1 MQKSYMLILICLTL
15 FFHAAVMAAVK
26 LPAVF
31 SDGMVLQ
38 QKEKAAFWG
47 WAEPG
52 EKIFINAGWSKQPVS
67 TIADNEG
74 KWKLIIAT
82 PSYGGPFE
90 IRISG
95 SNTITL
101 KDVLIGEVWL
111 CSGQS
116 NMAFTVKG
124 AENAKAEIASAD
136 FPAIRY
142 FSVNRQYGPN
152 EFDDAPGSVWQ
163 KASPATVPGFSAV
176 AYFFAKKIYQETGI
190 PVGILFNAW
199 GGTPAEAWTPSA
211 VLSGDAVLARYNQR
225 WTDILNKAGAD
236 SAKYMESLK
245 AWNKTKG
252 TSDSNLYKK
261 PAEPQTLYY
270 YKRPWR
276 APAVLYNGMIC
287 PLAPYTIK
295 GVLWYQ
301 GESNVMY
308 ADEYYHLFSS
318 MIQSWRDKWQQPLP
332 FYFVQIAPNGYK
344 DLDGAARL
352 REAQYLVSKKIPG
365 AAMVATADIGNMKNI
380 HPVKKKEVGDRL
392 AFIAL
397 AKNYGKKNVI
407 YKGPEVKKT
416 RVSNGIIHLEFN
428 QAIKLNDGEHPTGFE
443 IGYKKPGTDTLLF
456 VKAETK
462 LLNNQVLVWS
472 SDTKHPLAVRYAW
485 ILAADGNIKNEAG
498 LPAYPFRV
506 SAN

>member
-1 MQKSYMLILICLTL
+1 MYAGL
-15 FFHAAVMAAVK
+15 FFHFVAMASVK

-38 QKEKAAFWG
+38 QKAKAAFWG

-52 EKIFINAGWSKQPVS
+52 EKISITPGWSKQPVS
-67 TIADNEG
+67 VIADDKG
-74 KWKLIIAT
+74 KWKLTIAT

-90 IRISG
+90 MKVQG
-95 SNTITL
+95 SNTVVM
-101 KDVLIGEVWL
+101 KDVLIGEIWL
-111 CSGQS
+111 CAGQS

-124 AENAKAEIASAD
+124 AENAKAEIARAD

-142 FSVNRQYGPN
+142 FSVKRQYGPN

-163 KASPATVPGFSAV
+163 KTSPSTVPGFSAV

-190 PVGILFNAW
+190 PIGILFNAW

-211 VLSGDAVLARYNQR
+211 VLSSDAMLTRYNQR
-225 WTDILNKAGAD
+225 WTDILNKIGTD
-236 SAKYMESLK
+236 SVKYLERLK
-245 AWNKTKG
+245 AWNETRG
-252 TSDSNLYKK
+252 TTDSNQYKK

-276 APAVLYNGMIC
+276 APSVLYNGMIC

-301 GESNVMY
+301 GESNVAY

-318 MIQSWRDKWQQPLP
+318 MIQSWRDKWQQQFP

-344 DLDGAARL
+344 DLDAAARL
-352 REAQYLVSKKIPG
+352 REAQYLVSKKISG
-365 AAMVATADIGNMKNI
+365 TAMAATADIGNMKDI

-397 AKNYGKKNVI
+397 AKNYGRKNII
-407 YKGPEVKKT
+407 YTGPEVTKT
-416 RVSNGIIHLEFN
+416 SVKNGVVHLVFN
-428 QAIKLNDGEHPTGFE
+428 QDIALSSGQQPAGFE
-443 IGYKKPGTDTLLF
+443 IGYKKPGTDSLYF
-456 VKAETK
+456 IKAAAQ
-462 LLNNQVLVWS
+462 LINRQVQVLS
-472 SDTKHPLAVRYAW
+472 PDTNHPLAVRYAW
-485 ILAADGNIKNEAG
+485 TLAAEGNIKNNAG
-498 LPAYPFRV
+498 LPAYPFRI
-506 SAN
+506 STD